1 MLEPLPQR
9 ECIDRLGSG
18 CVGRVGLVADG
29 VPHVL
34 PVNYASEA
42 TGMVVFRTMQGTL
55 LSTIAGQRVVFEID
69 GFDRQQAQ
77 GWSVCVHGTA
87 REVSVPTAEAARSLA
102 ERSLISWAPG
112 PRDRWFAIEPEE
124 VTGRS
129 VALSGDLSDLDGWI
143 QGVVS

>member
-1 MLEPLPQR
+1 MLEPLSQR
-9 ECIDRLGSG
+9 ECIDRLGIG

-42 TGMVVFRTMQGTL
+42 TGLVVFRTMQGTL
-55 LSTIAGQRVVFEID
+55 LSTVAGQRVVFEVD
-69 GFDRQQAQ
+69 GFDRNHAM

-87 REVSVPTAEAARSLA
+87 HEDSVPTASAARSLA
-102 ERSLISWAPG
+102 DRSLITWAPG
-112 PRDRWFAIEPEE
+112 PRDRWFTIEPDEI
-124 VTGRS
+124 TGRR